1 MSLTQEPTISPEP
14 EPEPELAAGLAS
26 VTNLATYRAS
36 KEAARVDIVQAE
48 DNTAMA
54 ALRKEFWD
62 EGRFWERRDTRR
74 NMIYGTTATIAIL
87 GIYEYMRARGR

>member
-1 MSLTQEPTISPEP
+1 MSLTQEPTVSPEP
-14 EPEPELAAGLAS
+14 EPEPAAQLAS
-26 VTNLATYRAS
+26 ITNLATYRAS
-36 KEAARVDIVQAE
+36 KEAALVEDTVKAE
-48 DNTAMA
+48 DNTATA